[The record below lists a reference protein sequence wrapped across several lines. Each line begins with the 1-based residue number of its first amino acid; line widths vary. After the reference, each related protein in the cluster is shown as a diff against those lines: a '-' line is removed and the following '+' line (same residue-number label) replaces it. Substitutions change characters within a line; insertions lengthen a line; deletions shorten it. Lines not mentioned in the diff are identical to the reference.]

1 MKPIDLDKAERY
13 NATRPAPNATEL
25 AALVAG
31 YQEARGLGVDG
42 MFGPGTRARLTSDI
56 VSLDRAARPGEVT
69 GDAAPPPVNLVSD
82 AIREAWPAFDGPIRG
97 NLPNTTLELN
107 GVYGDPTGGDT
118 GAVKADEAWKRRWI
132 IDRGPDNPLP
142 GAKVVGDGRYVQI
155 HRLVEPYL
163 EEGLRRALLVCE
175 LAKPLRI
182 GGFNF
187 RRMRHDTPE
196 KMRREGRSKLLPLS
210 RHCWGCAVDINSD
223 DNDAAEFKP
232 GQTPEPFG
240 SLWLA
245 QWPRGLPKAFVEAME
260 SVGFRWGGRW
270 RGFCDPMH
278 FELAGGPDGVQL

>member
-1 MKPIDLDKAERY
+1 MTKIDLDKAVGY
-13 NATRPAPNATEL
+13 NEARKLAAAGAEL
-25 AALVAG
+25 AVLVAG
-31 YQEARGLGVDG
+31 FQEAQGLEVDG
-42 MFGPGTRARLTSDI
+42 KLGPGTSAQVAEAI
-56 VSLDRAARPGEVT
+56 AAARPAV
-69 GDAAPPPVNLVSD
+69 ARAVPPPVNLVSD

-97 NLPNTTLELN
+97 NRPNTTLELN

-118 GAVKADEAWKRRWI
+118 GAVKVDEGWKRRWL

-142 GAKVVGDGRYVQI
+142 GAKTVGDGRYVQI

-187 RRMRHDTPE
+187 RRMRHDSPE

-210 RHCWGCAVDINSD
+210 RHSWGCAVDINSD